1 MDRVAETTLTSI
13 GIVLHILY
21 MLMILL
27 IKAVLPLFLSS
38 ILIFLLPFY
47 LLLYNNRD
55 GFNDGV
61 EHIANSLLVMGM
73 IITIL
78 SLIAVFIIAKKPKF
92 ASAILFFTTLI
103 ALFNMNWI
111 SGLLWLISA
120 IMLLSRK
127 PKDIKKR
134 QYALQQ
140 EKQQTIDRLQ

>member
-78 SLIAVFIIAKKPKF
+78 SLIAVFIIAK
-92 ASAILFFTTLI
+92 SL
-103 ALFNMNWI
+103 N
-111 SGLLWLISA
+111 
-120 IMLLSRK
+120 
-127 PKDIKKR
+127 
-134 QYALQQ
+134 LQAPFYFYDANS
-140 EKQQTIDRLQ
+140 II

>member
-92 ASAILFFTTLI
+92 ASTILFL
-103 ALFNMNWI
+103 
-111 SGLLWLISA
+111 
-120 IMLLSRK
+120 R
-127 PKDIKKR
+127 R
-134 QYALQQ
+134 
-140 EKQQTIDRLQ
+140 